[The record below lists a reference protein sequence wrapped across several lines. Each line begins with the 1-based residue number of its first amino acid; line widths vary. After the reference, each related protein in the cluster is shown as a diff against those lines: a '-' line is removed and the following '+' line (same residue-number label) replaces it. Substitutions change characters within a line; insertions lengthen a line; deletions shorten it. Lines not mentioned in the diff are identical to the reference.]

1 MSVSELEKH
10 IGYWLRIVS
19 NQVHAQFSKK
29 LANEK
34 ITVAEWVILRKL
46 FKHENCSQM
55 DLVIA
60 TGLSRGAISKL
71 IERLKAKKLLM
82 LSSSNNDKRIH
93 RLRLSAE
100 GNIIVPK
107 IAALA
112 DLNDDDFF
120 KCLSNHERKNIIDLM
135 MKIVEAKKIKTLA
148 MK

>member
-10 IGYWLRIVS
+10 IGYWLRVVS
-19 NQVHAQFSKK
+19 NQAHAQFSKK

-55 DLVIA
+55 DLVIT

-82 LSSSNNDKRIH
+82 VSSSNNDKRIH

-100 GNIIVPK
+100 GNLIVPK
-107 IAALA
+107 ISALA

-148 MK
+148 IK